1 MTDRDLTDAASV
13 IAADAARAAARRY
26 RRAFLIT
33 LGIALVLA
41 LGMGMLW
48 WHWRPAALPPP
59 RPAGAATAAPW
70 PRTGMTP
77 PAPPVAA
84 GPAPLAGAAGS
95 AAPPDTEVPRAPIQL
110 SPQRLQSIGVQIG
123 TVALEP
129 VSDELRLYG
138 NVQAD
143 ERRLA
148 YVQTRFAGWL
158 RKVHANATGTLVR
171 KGQPL
176 FTIYSPEL
184 VATEQEYLL
193 AKKHQALLH
202 TSPVDGVAAGAD
214 SLLAAARQR
223 LLQWEV
229 PRRQIAQ
236 LDASGKVITD
246 LTIDS
251 PVSGYITE
259 KNALPNLYV
268 QPETRLYAV
277 ADLSLVW
284 VYAQLFQHDA
294 GRVVPGAAAE
304 VTVDA
309 YPGKVFH
316 ARVDTLLPQVDQATR
331 TLAVRLVLPNPGLLL
346 RPGMYVNV
354 TLELALGRQ
363 LVMPAAAALHSG
375 TTTEAFVYSGDGNIE
390 PRQVELGPRVGD
402 AVVVL
407 KGLRAGERIVT
418 SANFLVD
425 SEAQLQAA
433 AGAFVPP
440 PPGAGAAVAMNAPP
454 RAMATAELTTE
465 PSPPRKG
472 ANLVRLKLTGQ
483 DGKPIA
489 GAEVTVTFFM
499 AAMPAMGM
507 AAMKTVV
514 ATREKA
520 EQGGGVYEGKGE
532 LASGGTWQVNVMA
545 RQHGQ
550 VIARRQLSLDAT
562 GGM

>member
-1 MTDRDLTDAASV
+1 MTDRDGLMDAADV
-13 IAADAARAAARRY
+13 LAARAAARRY

-33 LGIALVLA
+33 LGAALFLA
-41 LGMGMLW
+41 LGMGVLW
-48 WHWRPAALPPP
+48 RRLPASRPAHPAAAAGAAGPQAEMAPPAAAP
-59 RPAGAATAAPW
+59 STAAPAGAASP
-70 PRTGMTP
+70 
-77 PAPPVAA
+77 
-84 GPAPLAGAAGS
+84 AGAA
-95 AAPPDTEVPRAPIQL
+95 APPETEAPRAPIQL
-110 SPQRLQSIGVQIG
+110 SPQRLQSIGVQTG
-123 TVALEP
+123 TVELKA

-138 NVQAD
+138 SVQVD

-158 RKVHANATGTLVR
+158 RRVYADATGTLVR

-193 AKKHQALLH
+193 AKKNQALLQ
-202 TSPVDGVAAGAD
+202 TSPVDGVAAGAE

-229 PRRQIAQ
+229 PRRQIAR
-236 LDASGKVITD
+236 LDATGEAITD

-268 QPETRLYAV
+268 QPETRLYTV
-277 ADLSLVW
+277 ADLSEVW

-294 GRVVPGAAAE
+294 GRVVPGDAAE

-309 YPGKVFH
+309 YPGKVFRG
-316 ARVDTLLPQVDQATR
+316 RVDNLLPQVDMATR
-331 TLAVRLVLPNPGLLL
+331 TLPVRLALPNPGLKL

-354 TLELALGRQ
+354 TLKLALGRQ
-363 LVMPAAAALHSG
+363 LVIPAAAALHSG

-390 PRQVELGPRVGD
+390 PRQVELGARAGD

-418 SANFLVD
+418 SASFLID

-440 PPGAGAAVAMNAPP
+440 PPGAGAAAAMNAPP
-454 RAMATAELTTE
+454 QAMAAAELTTE
-465 PSPPRKG
+465 PSPPAKG
-472 ANLVRLKLTGQ
+472 ANLVRVKLTGQ

-499 AAMPAMGM
+499 PAMPAMGM

-514 ATREKA
+514 TARETA
-520 EQGGGVYEGKGE
+520 EKGGGIYQGKGE
-532 LASGGTWQVNVMA
+532 LASGGTWQVTVMA

-550 VIARRQLSLDAT
+550 VIARRQLSLAAT

>member
-1 MTDRDLTDAASV
+1 MTDRPTGGDVPADAA
-13 IAADAARAAARRY
+13 DLLAARAAANRY
-26 RRAFLIT
+26 RRAFFISLAA
-33 LGIALVLA
+33 ALVVA
-41 LGMGMLW
+41 LGLGVLW
-48 WHWRPAALPPP
+48 WRPPAPRRTRAAP
-59 RPAGAATAAPW
+59 ATAAAAAAAAAAMA
-70 PRTGMTP
+70 GSTP
-77 PAPPVAA
+77 EAPAAPVPAP
-84 GPAPLAGAAGS
+84 GT
-95 AAPPDTEVPRAPIQL
+95 AAPPEAEPPRAPIQL
-110 SPQRLQSIGVQIG
+110 SPQRLQSIGVQTG
-123 TVALEP
+123 TVEWKT
-129 VSDELRLYG
+129 VRDELRLYG
-138 NVQAD
+138 NVQAE

-158 RKVHANATGTLVR
+158 RKIYADATGTLIR

-184 VATEQEYLL
+184 VATEEEYLL
-193 AKKHQALLH
+193 AKKHQALLR

-229 PRRQIAQ
+229 PSRQIAQ
-236 LDASGKVITD
+236 LDATGKAIAD

-268 QPETRLYAV
+268 QPETRLYAI
-277 ADLSLVW
+277 ADLSEVW
-284 VYAQLFQHDA
+284 VYAQLFQQDA
-294 GRVVPGAAAE
+294 GRVVPGDAAE

-309 YPGKVFH
+309 YPGKVFRG
-316 ARVDTLLPQVDQATR
+316 RVDYLLPQVDMATR
-331 TLAVRLVLPNPGLLL
+331 TLPVRLVLPNPGLRL

-363 LVMPAAAALHSG
+363 LVIPAAAVLHSG
-375 TTTEAFVYSGDGNIE
+375 TTTLAFVYSGDGGIE
-390 PRQVELGPRVGD
+390 PRQVELGLRAGD
-402 AVVVL
+402 AVVVR

-418 SANFLVD
+418 SPNFLID
-425 SEAQLQAA
+425 SEAQLAAA

-440 PPGAGAAVAMNAPP
+440 PPGAGAAAAMNAPP
-454 RAMATAELTTE
+454 QALATAELTTE
-465 PSPPRKG
+465 PSPPAKG
-472 ANLVRLKLTGQ
+472 ANLVRVKLTGQ

-499 AAMPAMGM
+499 PAMPAMGM

-514 ATREKA
+514 AAGEKGA
-520 EQGGGVYEGKGE
+520 GLYEGKGE
-532 LASGGTWQVNVMA
+532 LASGGTWQVTVTA

-550 VIARRQLSLDAT
+550 LVARRQLSLSAT
-562 GGM
+562 

>member
-13 IAADAARAAARRY
+13 ISADAARAAARRY

-59 RPAGAATAAPW
+59 RPAGAATAA
-70 PRTGMTP
+70 
-77 PAPPVAA
+77 APPEAEA
-84 GPAPLAGAAGS
+84 
-95 AAPPDTEVPRAPIQL
+95 PRAPIQL
-110 SPQRLQSIGVQIG
+110 SPQRLQSIGVQTG
-123 TVALEP
+123 TVELKP

-158 RKVHANATGTLVR
+158 RQVYVSATGTLVR

-202 TSPVDGVAAGAD
+202 TSPVEGVAAGAD
-214 SLLAAARQR
+214 SLLSAARQR
-223 LLQWEV
+223 LLQWQV

-236 LDASGKVITD
+236 LDATGEVITD

-251 PVSGYITE
+251 PVSGTITE
-259 KNALPNLYV
+259 RNALPNLYA
-268 QPETRLYAV
+268 QPETRLYTV
-277 ADLSLVW
+277 ADLSKVW

-294 GRVVPGAAAE
+294 GRVIPGDAAE

-309 YPGKVFH
+309 YPGKVFRG
-316 ARVDTLLPQVDQATR
+316 RVDTLLPQVDMATR
-331 TLAVRLVLPNPGLLL
+331 TLPVRLVLPNPGLLL

-363 LVMPAAAALHSG
+363 LVIPAAAALHSG
-375 TTTEAFVYSGDGNIE
+375 MTTEAFVYSGDGNIE

-402 AVVVL
+402 AVVVR

-418 SANFLVD
+418 SANFLID

-433 AGAFVPP
+433 AGGFAPP
-440 PPGAGAAVAMNAPP
+440 PPGAGAAAAMNAPAQ
-454 RAMATAELTTE
+454 AMATAELTTE

-472 ANLVRLKLTGQ
+472 ANLVRVKLTGQ

-499 AAMPAMGM
+499 PAMPAMGM
-507 AAMKTVV
+507 AAMRTVV
-514 ATREKA
+514 APREQA
-520 EQGGGVYEGKGE
+520 EKGNGVYEGKCE

-550 VIARRQLSLDAT
+550 LIARKQLSLDAT

>member
-1 MTDRDLTDAASV
+1 MTDRDGLTDAA
-13 IAADAARAAARRY
+13 DLLAARAAARRY

-33 LGIALVLA
+33 LGTAFVLA
-41 LGMGMLW
+41 LGIGTLW
-48 WHWRPAALPPP
+48 WRWRLPPP
-59 RPAGAATAAPW
+59 RPAGAA
-70 PRTGMTP
+70 
-77 PAPPVAA
+77 PAAA
-84 GPAPLAGAAGS
+84 GPQTGMAPLASGGPAPAASAGGAP
-95 AAPPDTEVPRAPIQL
+95 AAPDTEAPRAPIQL

-123 TVALEP
+123 TVELET
-129 VSDELRLYG
+129 VGDELRLYG

-158 RKVHANATGTLVR
+158 RKVYANATGTLVR

-193 AKKHQALLH
+193 AKKHQALLR
-202 TSPVDGVAAGAD
+202 TSPVEGVAAGAD

-223 LLQWEV
+223 LLQWQV
-229 PRRQIAQ
+229 PRRQIEQ
-236 LDASGKVITD
+236 LDSTGKVIDD

-277 ADLSLVW
+277 ADLSRVW
-284 VYAQLFQHDA
+284 VYAQLFQQDT
-294 GRVVPGAAAE
+294 GRVTAGAPAE

-309 YPGKVFH
+309 YPGKVFRG
-316 ARVDTLLPQVDQATR
+316 RVDDLVPQVDMATR
-331 TLAVRLVLPNPGLLL
+331 TLPVRLALPNPGLLL

-354 TLELALGRQ
+354 TLKLPLGRQ
-363 LVMPAAAALHSG
+363 LVIPAPAVLHSG
-375 TTTEAFVYSGDGNIE
+375 AATLAFVYGGDGNIE
-390 PRQVELGPRVGD
+390 PRQVQLGPRAGD

-407 KGLRAGERIVT
+407 RGLRAGERIVT
-418 SANFLVD
+418 SAAFLID

-440 PPGAGAAVAMNAPP
+440 PPGAGAAAAMNAPP
-454 RAMATAELTTE
+454 QAMATAELTTE
-465 PSPPRKG
+465 PSPPSKG
-472 ANLVRLKLTGQ
+472 ANLVRVKLTGQ
-483 DGKPIA
+483 DAKPIA

-499 AAMPAMGM
+499 PAMPAMGM

-514 ATREKA
+514 TAGENSEKGA
-520 EQGGGVYEGKGE
+520 GIYEGKVE
-532 LASGGTWQVNVMA
+532 LASGGIWQVTVMA
-545 RQHGQ
+545 RQHAQ
-550 VIARRQLSLDAT
+550 VVARRQLSLAAT